1 LKSAVKQ
8 ILTEVGL
15 IDKARSFYNSLKTF
29 SPAILINEQKF
40 RRNGLQDGFSSPD
53 PELIFLIIGLRWSSV
68 YWNSGKEIFEGMQKI
83 LERNKINLDS
93 SFSILDFGC
102 GCGRII
108 RHFYSYSKNNNYF
121 GSDLNPELIKW
132 CGENLTFGNF
142 SVNDLAPPLKYL
154 NEMFNLIYARSVF
167 THIGP
172 DLQKEWMK
180 EFNRILKT
188 GGSFYFTT
196 HGESTFTNLTKKEQV
211 ELVRNGILTV
221 NQNVE
226 GDNKCTVYQTRKF
239 VEENLL
245 DGFELLEFI
254 TGISRTNSPQDI
266 YLIRKK

>member
-1 LKSAVKQ
+1 MKSAVKQ
-8 ILTEVGL
+8 ILTEIGL
-15 IDKARSFYNSLKTF
+15 IDKARSFYNSVKTF

-40 RRNGLQDGFSSPD
+40 RRNGLPDGFPSPD
-53 PELIFLIIGLRWSSV
+53 PELIFLIIGLRWSGI
-68 YWNSGKEIFEGMQKI
+68 YWNSGKEIFDGMQKI
-83 LERNKINLDS
+83 LERNKINLNS
-93 SFSILDFGC
+93 SCNILDFGC

-121 GSDLNPELIKW
+121 GSDINPELIKW

-142 SVNDLAPPLKYL
+142 SMSELVPPLNYQ
-154 NEMFNLIYARSVF
+154 NEIFNLIYARSVF

-172 DLQKEWMK
+172 VLQKEWMK

-196 HGESTFTNLTKKEQV
+196 HGESTFSNLTKM
-211 ELVRNGILTV
+211 ELAELSNKGIFTV
-221 NQNVE
+221 NQMVE
-226 GDNKCTVYQTRKF
+226 GDNKCTVYQTRKY

-254 TGISRTNSPQDI
+254 AGISRTNSPQDI

>member
-1 LKSAVKQ
+1 MKQ
-8 ILTEVGL
+8 ILTELGL
-15 IDKARSFYNSLKTF
+15 IDKVRSFYNSAKTF

-40 RRNGLQDGFSSPD
+40 RRNGLPDGFPAPD
-53 PELIFLIIGLRWSSV
+53 SGLIFLIIGLRWSGV
-68 YWNSGKEIFEGMQKI
+68 YWNSGKQVFEMMKNV
-83 LERNKINLDS
+83 LEKNQIKLDS
-93 SFSILDFGC
+93 SLSILDFGC

-132 CGENLTFGNF
+132 SNKNLPFGNF
-142 SVNDLAPPLKYL
+142 SVNEIAPPLTYQ

-196 HGESTFTNLTKKEQV
+196 HGESTFSNLTKMEFV
-211 ELVRNGILTV
+211 ELSNKGIFTV
-221 NQNVE
+221 NQLVE
-226 GDNKCTVYQTRKF
+226 GDNKCTVYQTRKY

-254 TGISRTNSPQDI
+254 AGTSGTNSPQDI